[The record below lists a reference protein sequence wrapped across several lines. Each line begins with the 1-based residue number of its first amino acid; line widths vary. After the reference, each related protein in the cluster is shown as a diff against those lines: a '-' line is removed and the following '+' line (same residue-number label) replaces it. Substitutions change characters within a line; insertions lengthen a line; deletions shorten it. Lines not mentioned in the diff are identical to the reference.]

1 MRSPSEQARPDRAGS
16 ELARSDRAHAGV
28 ARSDR
33 THSGVARSR
42 RARSERG
49 SVTAEFAAVVP
60 AVILLLAC
68 CLAALQIAGQQL
80 RLQDAAADVSRSIA
94 RGGGSSEAARVGA
107 AVSVTQNGDLV
118 CARLSARSRSPAG
131 VLLGLTLSASSCAL
145 GDGK

>member
-33 THSGVARSR
+33 ARSSS
-42 RARSERG
+42 ALSDRG

>member
-1 MRSPSEQARPDRAGS
+1 MRSPSEPAGPDLARCGPARSDRAGS
-16 ELARSDRAHAGV
+16 ELARSDRAH
-28 ARSDR
+28 
-33 THSGVARSR
+33 SR
-42 RARSERG
+42 RARSDRG

-118 CARLSARSRSPAG
+118 CARLSARSRSLAG